1 MVATEPAGGLVGR
14 DHGRRELPGQRPDG
28 LSSTGAHRAAARPD
42 QRTLGPVDQ
51 LERRAEVRLRHLGA
65 PVVLT
70 QLRVG
75 LARLGQQQIGRYLE
89 VDGPAWRQL
98 RYL

>member
-1 MVATEPAGGLVGR
+1 MLAAEQPRGLVGG
-14 DHGRRELPGQRPDG
+14 DHGRRELPSQRANRFAG
-28 LSSTGAHRAAARPD
+28 TGADRAAARPD
-42 QRTLGPVDQ
+42 QRTLGLADQ